1 MKIHSKNSILIKNG
15 KDNENQILNYDY
27 LKCIKCKLLIGCL
40 IDDNFYFLKS
50 KIKVKKEKEISCNLV
65 SLKEE
70 LLNIFNDK
78 LCDILK
84 KTNINFS
91 IYKNQIFK
99 NSLDKFSSYKKKQ
112 FDITFIIHKIEGRVF
127 LLGNNGYYNKI
138 IEVLN
143 LKYTNNIFFILLV
156 KEYNEIEN
164 NKMIQELI
172 INGGEKELK
181 SFYDK
186 NKIMFLD
193 NYDLENNIK
202 KNEHLFIN
210 LFEDLFYNYP
220 ILLKEEIDEK
230 CEVEKE
236 EQYIKDKNSI
246 DDLVNYISNGGQNNF
261 FGKCFN

>member
-1 MKIHSKNSILIKNG
+1 
-15 KDNENQILNYDY
+15 
-27 LKCIKCKLLIGCL
+27 
-40 IDDNFYFLKS
+40 
-50 KIKVKKEKEISCNLV
+50 
-65 SLKEE
+65 
-70 LLNIFNDK
+70 
-78 LCDILK
+78 
-84 KTNINFS
+84 
-91 IYKNQIFK
+91 
-99 NSLDKFSSYKKKQ
+99 
-112 FDITFIIHKIEGRVF
+112 
-127 LLGNNGYYNKI
+127 
-138 IEVLN
+138 
-143 LKYTNNIFFILLV
+143 
-156 KEYNEIEN
+156 
-164 NKMIQELI
+164 MIQELI

-210 LFEDLFYNYP
+210 LFEDLFYDLP

>member
-65 SLKEE
+65 SLKED
-70 LLNIFNDK
+70 LLNIFNNK
-78 LCDILK
+78 LSDILK

-143 LKYTNNIFFILLV
+143 LK
-156 KEYNEIEN
+156 
-164 NKMIQELI
+164 LI

-210 LFEDLFYNYP
+210 LFEDLFYDLP